1 MIVSASPVRSADA
14 AANAT
19 DAGVSGTSAS
29 VDATTAA
36 AVDAAALYAELRR
49 RSPAPYAAFMRLGG
63 GGPTLCCAS
72 VERFLRL
79 DRDGALDA
87 DEFAVAMHLTR
98 ECTAGRSLP
107 ATLPADV
114 CPPSKRHLLP
124 S

>member
-1 MIVSASPVRSADA
+1 VRPILERSQLPVD
-14 AANAT
+14 
-19 DAGVSGTSAS
+19 V
-29 VDATTAA
+29 
-36 AVDAAALYAELRR
+36 LRQVWNL
-49 RSPAPYAAFMRLGG
+49 SDI
-63 GGPTLCCAS
+63 
-72 VERFLRL
+72 